1 MGSRK
6 GWGGDVLLDMAVSW
20 EHQPHGHTWERRAAT
35 EHHTPSALP
44 APSPPAG
51 ISSLLWEAF
60 SNTGDQGPPHRLP
73 VCIPTGSRA
82 SRSPRGAGR
91 IGTQHAPQIPATPWP
106 LPGARRVCQLPAAS
120 RGTLQTPWP
129 ADKASDFSC
138 LARSLLGC
146 LPGVCILYPP
156 PWRRAVPAAQRSGGR
171 QGQRASPCGNWH
183 RPPSPT
189 RSRNRRPCWDEW
201 GVSFKAV

>member
-1 MGSRK
+1 MSG
-6 GWGGDVLLDMAVSW
+6 

-60 SNTGDQGPPHRLP
+60 SDTGDQGPPHRLP

-82 SRSPRGAGR
+82 SRSPREAGR
-91 IGTQHAPQIPATPWP
+91 IGTQHTPQIPATPRL

-129 ADKASDFSC
+129 GDKASDFSC

-156 PWRRAVPAAQRSGGR
+156 PWGRAVPAAQRSGGR

-189 RSRNRRPCWDEW
+189 RSWTRRPCWDEW